1 VNVLDRLD
9 ELEREATTGPW
20 DNAGWHVHAGSR
32 FTPTHQPLASTHG
45 DSEADAALI
54 ALSRNHLRALI
65 EVARAAQYVRDA
77 WLIIEADDAH
87 LMNACARL
95 DPALAPLLEEGGER

>member
-1 VNVLDRLD
+1 MNILDRLD
-9 ELEREATTGPW
+9 ELEREATRGPW
-20 DNAGWHVHAGSR
+20 RKESLREVNRESDRS
-32 FTPTHQPLASTHG
+32 
-45 DSEADAALI
+45 LI